1 MPGITAGTQTI
12 EFLCACGLGFLL
24 GLYYA
29 LFRTIRLILPPS
41 AGVCIFQDVFFCVT
55 SALVTFFAFLG
66 LSDGIL
72 HPYLIIGETLGFFVF
87 LGSLGNVI
95 HTLLA
100 TCYAFL
106 VRLSDF
112 VTKRFVLPIFRVL
125 KGVARKIKTV
135 LEKIV
140 KKRKKHKKSQD
151 FFQKNLEIS
160 ICSIV

>member
-1 MPGITAGTQTI
+1 MPGITVGTQTV

-29 LFRTIRLILPPS
+29 LFRTIRLIVPPS

-55 SALVTFFAFLG
+55 SALATFFAFLG
-66 LSDGIL
+66 ISDGIL

-100 TCYAFL
+100 TCYAFF

-112 VTKRFVLPIFRVL
+112 VTKRFVSPIFRVL
-125 KGVARKIKTV
+125 KSIARKIKTV
-135 LEKIV
+135 LGIFC
-140 KKRKKHKKSQD
+140 KKTQKSQKKSR
-151 FFQKNLEIS
+151 FFSKKP
-160 ICSIV
+160 